1 MINFVIP
8 AFRKTSVRVFQE
20 LLKVLATNEH
30 YSLLVLIDNPRDI
43 EVEDFPIPVALK
55 HRIRVIRYN
64 GNIGLSPNLLNSI
77 SLADREW
84 LWICGDDDDYTE
96 FPSKVID
103 HEVRKSTADI
113 IKFSYKTLYGER
125 TGYKNFICAKK
136 TLNEV
141 MVDQKYMDFDVGELI
156 FTSNMILKVRVFSDS
171 LNAGFKWCDTL
182 IAHLAVMLHSNK
194 MKEVTVEFSP
204 IVAIGNNRYS
214 DISWGRLDLYRDL
227 IELSGAP
234 AFSGSRQHSAIKR
247 YCRYYITTTKL
258 SVQLVPLLSENSTY
272 REQISVLAK
281 IAMLSARLG
290 KFHVTFFSLC
300 LTLVPLRHSK
310 SIAVSFLQI
319 LSRVDPRFGR
329 YAKVIRGKND
339 DKF

>member
-8 AFRKTSVRVFQE
+8 AFRETSVRVFQE

-30 YSLLVLIDNPRDI
+30 YSLLVLIDNPRTI
-43 EVEDFPIPVALK
+43 EVEDFSIPMALK
-55 HRIRVIRYN
+55 HRIRVLRYN
-64 GNIGLSPNLLNSI
+64 GNIGLSPNLLNSM

-103 HEVRKSTADI
+103 QVVRNSTADI
-113 IKFSYKTLYGER
+113 IKFSYKTLYSER
-125 TGYKNFICAKK
+125 IGYKNFGYAQK
-136 TLNEV
+136 TLNEL
-141 MVDQKYMDFDVGELI
+141 MAGQKYTDFDVGELI
-156 FTSNMILKVRVFSDS
+156 FTSNMIIKVRVFSDS
-171 LNAGFKWCDTL
+171 LNAGFKWCGTL

-194 MKEVTVEFSP
+194 MKEITVEFSP
-204 IVAIGNNRYS
+204 IVAIGNNRYG

-227 IELSGAP
+227 IELSGTP
-234 AFSGSRQHSAIKR
+234 AFSERRQRSAIKR
-247 YCRYYITTTKL
+247 YCRSYITTTKI

-290 KFHVTFFSLC
+290 KFHVAFFSLGMA
-300 LTLVPLRHSK
+300 LVPLRHCE

-319 LSRVDPRFGR
+319 LSRVDSRFGR
-329 YAKVIRGKND
+329 YAKIIRGKKD